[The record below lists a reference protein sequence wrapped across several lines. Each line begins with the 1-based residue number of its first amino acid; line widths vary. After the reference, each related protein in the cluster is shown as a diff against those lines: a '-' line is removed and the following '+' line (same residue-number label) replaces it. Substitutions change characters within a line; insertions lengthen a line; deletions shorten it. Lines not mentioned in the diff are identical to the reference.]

1 MIAAIE
7 KFPEK
12 WEACVSQF
20 PEELK
25 PVVAGYVIEQSYYEE
40 PEYVRFPTPEEFD
53 SLYCGEWD
61 NFLEFC
67 KVEMTNYGIDIDSWD
82 MAAPYLRIDRI
93 DEDLGQEYYT
103 FVNPN
108 GKLWVYAVEW

>member
-1 MIAAIE
+1 MVSAME

-12 WEACVSQF
+12 WAECVAQF
-20 PEELK
+20 PGDLR
-25 PVVAGYVIEQSYYEE
+25 PIVAGYVIEQSYWES
-40 PEYVRFPTPEEFD
+40 PEYVKFPTPEEFD

-82 MAAPYLRIDRI
+82 MVALYLRIDRI
-93 DEDLGQEYYT
+93 VEDLGQEYYT

>member
-20 PEELK
+20 PEDMR
-25 PVVAGYVIEQSYYEE
+25 PIVAGYVIKQSCYEE

-53 SLYCGEWD
+53 SLYCGGWD
-61 NFLEFC
+61 NFLEFR
-67 KVEMTNYGIDIDSWD
+67 K
-82 MAAPYLRIDRI
+82 A
-93 DEDLGQEYYT
+93 
-103 FVNPN
+103 
-108 GKLWVYAVEW
+108 K